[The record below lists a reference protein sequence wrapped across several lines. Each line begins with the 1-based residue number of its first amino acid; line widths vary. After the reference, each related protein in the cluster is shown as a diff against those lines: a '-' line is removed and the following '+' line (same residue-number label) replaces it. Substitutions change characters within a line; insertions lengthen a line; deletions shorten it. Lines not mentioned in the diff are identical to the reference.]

1 MQPKNGLGG
10 SSRELD
16 DFSLYYDSLR
26 FQDSGTVIE
35 NLGNIREHP
44 QNTSKIVAYLPV
56 PNVPE
61 CSPNFQSQFP
71 NPETLSYHNIM
82 KNHREHWVRGGRLR
96 F

>member
-35 NLGNIREHP
+35 NLGNIREH
-44 QNTSKIVAYLPV
+44 
-56 PNVPE
+56 
-61 CSPNFQSQFP
+61 
-71 NPETLSYHNIM
+71 
-82 KNHREHWVRGGRLR
+82 RVRGGRLR
-96 F
+96 YKRFFGDVPECSHNFRSQFLNSETLSYLNTIKKHRAPLSSRPTYF